1 MMSKWRWAGP
11 PRSPQGCPS
20 LTPKPFTR
28 LPLSAGVSRNSGD
41 PGPLLQGSSQARLLT
56 RLSSQVAL
64 GFRPHTFGDRKNTL
78 DRKKGALPWWISLTL
93 CPCCHSPL
101 LLGTRIPKAPWRFRK
116 VSFALHGGS
125 GTPGQGTFERSHG
138 ASVFSFRC

>member
-1 MMSKWRWAGP
+1 MALGWATQEP
-11 PRSPQGCPS
+11 PGMPTPYPKALYPATSLSRSGD
-20 LTPKPFTR
+20 
-28 LPLSAGVSRNSGD
+28 SGD

-64 GFRPHTFGDRKNTL
+64 GFCPHTFGHRKNTL
-78 DRKKGALPWWISLTL
+78 DRKKGALPWWMSLTH

-101 LLGTRIPKAPWRFRK
+101 LLETRMPKAPGRFRK
-116 VSFALHGGS
+116 VSFALHGGP

-138 ASVFSFRC
+138 ASVFSFGC